1 VFLEAQYCKYFMM
14 LALCALAAFAGLLV
28 YAAATD
34 VVSLTIQN
42 WVSIALA
49 LSFAPIALLLHMP
62 LAQIGIH
69 YLLGFGVLVVGFFL
83 FQAGVIGGGDAKL
96 LAGASVWTG
105 FAAFV
110 PFLFWTTTAGGL
122 IALTLLMAR
131 QTMAATPLPF
141 AFVNRLL
148 TPKSGV
154 PYGVAIMV
162 GGLMALPSL
171 PFAEHALTLP

>member
-1 VFLEAQYCKYFMM
+1 MLEA
-14 LALCALAAFAGLLV
+14 LALALFAGLLV
-28 YAAATD
+28 YAACTD
-34 VVSLTIQN
+34 VASLTIHN

-49 LSFAPIALLLHMP
+49 LAFSPIALLARMP
-62 LAQIGIH
+62 LTEIGIH
-69 YLLGFGVLVVGFFL
+69 YLFGFGLLAIGFFL
-83 FQAGVIGGGDAKL
+83 FQARIIGGGDAKL
-96 LAGASVWTG
+96 LASAAIWTG
-105 FAAFV
+105 FTAFA
-110 PFLFWTTTAGGL
+110 PFIFWTAMAGGL
-122 IALTLLMAR
+122 MALGLLVVRRSFAP
-131 QTMAATPLPF
+131 ATAQP

>member
-1 VFLEAQYCKYFMM
+1 MLEL
-14 LALCALAAFAGLLV
+14 LALAIFAGLLV
-28 YAAATD
+28 YAACTD
-34 VVSLTIQN
+34 VVSLTIHN

-49 LSFAPIALLLHMP
+49 VLFLPVASLTHMP
-62 LAQIGIH
+62 LAEIGVH
-69 YLLGFGVLVVGFFL
+69 YLFGLGLLAVGFFL

-96 LAGASVWTG
+96 LAAATIWPG
-105 FAAFV
+105 FTAFV
-110 PFLFWTTTAGGL
+110 PFIFWTTMSGGF
-122 IALTLLMAR
+122 IALGLLMAR
-131 QTMAATPLPF
+131 QQFAPAPVQP

-154 PYGVAIMV
+154 PYGVAIML